1 MYKKQDNSDLS
12 HRGHRVH
19 REKTVC
25 IRAEEL
31 INMQVT
37 PELKEYP
44 VPSVISVSS
53 VEKNNG

>member
-12 HRGHRVH
+12 HRVH

-25 IRAEEL
+25 IRMEEL

-53 VEKNNG
+53 VAKK

>member
-1 MYKKQDNSDLS
+1 MYRKQDNSDLS

-25 IRAEEL
+25 ISCRKIL

-37 PELKEYP
+37 PELKEYL
-44 VPSVISVSS
+44 VPSVSS
-53 VEKNNG
+53 VAKK